1 MPADNNMRRGNH
13 FASGGGRLQ
22 SHAGESPDGAAE

>member
-13 FASGGGRLQ
+13 IVLGGRRLQ